1 VKRKAKKLLGRSPR
15 GRKGEK

>member
-1 VKRKAKKLLGRSPR
+1 VKRKAKKLLGRSPG